1 MKRVFT
7 KIFDDYV
14 SAIGTTEVQNDAAL
28 SWLLQEDIEVIA
40 AVINIQCATP
50 SENDGFSSCVVELSQ
65 VGLFAQNGTIMSGR
79 AGEGWNTTPA
89 GIQSTNCNLAMV
101 FESGMAVPVREEGYL
116 HINTEAIGKTAGV
129 SLFHYTVTVYYI
141 KKGSR

>member
-7 KIFDDYV
+7 KIFEDYV
-14 SAIGTTEVQNDAAL
+14 SASGVPPVKNDAAL

-40 AVINIQCATP
+40 AVINIQCVTP
-50 SENDGFSSCVVELSQ
+50 SENDGFSNCVVELSQ
-65 VGLFAQNGTIMSGR
+65 VGLFAQNGTILSGR

-89 GIQSTNCNLAMV
+89 GILQTNCNIAMV
-101 FESGMAVPVREEGYL
+101 FEAGMAVPVREEGYL
-116 HINTEAIGKTAGV
+116 HINTEAGGKSAGI
-129 SLFHYTVTVYYI
+129 SIFYYTVTVYYT